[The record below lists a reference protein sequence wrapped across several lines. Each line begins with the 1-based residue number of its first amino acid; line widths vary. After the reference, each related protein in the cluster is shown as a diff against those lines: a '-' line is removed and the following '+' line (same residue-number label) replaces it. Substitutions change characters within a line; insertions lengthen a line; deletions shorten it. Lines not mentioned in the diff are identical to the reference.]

1 MRKKCWH
8 GHPYKHQGMVTEKLS
23 NLLEWISREE
33 GSERPAVLIPVSAA
47 YLTSKQQ
54 IVAPTQI
61 WQQYFMQGC
70 MVDL

>member
-8 GHPYKHQGMVTEKLS
+8 GQPYKHQGMVTEKLS

-47 YLTSKQQ
+47 YLTSK
-54 IVAPTQI
+54 
-61 WQQYFMQGC
+61 
-70 MVDL
+70 